1 MLLPLIYLIR
11 HGLNEEVDLSG
22 DILII
27 DSFPVPVC
35 QPIRNRRAKIFRGY
49 ADIGYKATKKIYYY
63 GFKVHAIVS
72 DDGYL
77 LDYIVTK
84 ASVHDAK
91 ETVELI
97 TNAHPDNRY
106 LLGDEGYLGK
116 NLHQRLEQM
125 GYTLWTPYR
134 KNMKNAQKH
143 NKHYLM
149 ALRRTIESDFSLLS
163 YYNAENNRARSLAGF
178 QERLEVAILAYNM
191 AYCLER
197 FNQHHAY
204 SHYQNNPFGFEYLAK
219 DVTRLL
225 IEDSG
230 TICHDGWVTKAS
242 GDGGYDYVLRIDI
255 GNHGLSQV
263 RQVVLGQAKCYER
276 NNGVSGKDVDRIIAR
291 LKRGWLAAFV
301 TTSYFTNATQQE
313 ILEDNYPILL
323 ITGKQVAEIVNKELY
338 RKNISLD
345 KYLKSLNMEQEYKNP
360 EDILKEE

>member
-1 MLLPLIYLIR
+1 LYKLYAPDALKQRRNINRCKISDSSILALLIWQASLGVESQRRFCEKLVNLSHSRFNRRARMLLPLIYLIR

-116 NLHQRLEQM
+116 NLHQRLEKM
-125 GYTLWTPYR
+125 GYMLWTPYR

-149 ALRRTIESDFSLLS
+149 ALRRTIESNFSLLS

-197 FNQHHAY
+197 FN
-204 SHYQNNPFGFEYLAK
+204 
-219 DVTRLL
+219 
-225 IEDSG
+225 
-230 TICHDGWVTKAS
+230 
-242 GDGGYDYVLRIDI
+242 
-255 GNHGLSQV
+255 
-263 RQVVLGQAKCYER
+263 
-276 NNGVSGKDVDRIIAR
+276 
-291 LKRGWLAAFV
+291 
-301 TTSYFTNATQQE
+301 
-313 ILEDNYPILL
+313 
-323 ITGKQVAEIVNKELY
+323 
-338 RKNISLD
+338 
-345 KYLKSLNMEQEYKNP
+345 
-360 EDILKEE
+360 

>member
-1 MLLPLIYLIR
+1 MNYPKLKRFSHHLQVSFSRLNIICRCLYKLYAPDALKQRRNINRCKISDSSILALLIWQASLGVESQRRFCEKLVNLSHSRFNRRARMLLPLIYLIR

-72 DDGYL
+72 DNGYL

-197 FNQHHAY
+197 FN
-204 SHYQNNPFGFEYLAK
+204 
-219 DVTRLL
+219 
-225 IEDSG
+225 
-230 TICHDGWVTKAS
+230 
-242 GDGGYDYVLRIDI
+242 
-255 GNHGLSQV
+255 
-263 RQVVLGQAKCYER
+263 
-276 NNGVSGKDVDRIIAR
+276 
-291 LKRGWLAAFV
+291 
-301 TTSYFTNATQQE
+301 
-313 ILEDNYPILL
+313 
-323 ITGKQVAEIVNKELY
+323 
-338 RKNISLD
+338 
-345 KYLKSLNMEQEYKNP
+345 
-360 EDILKEE
+360 

>member
-1 MLLPLIYLIR
+1 LNYPKLKRFSHHLQVSFSRLNIICRCLYKLYAPDALKQRRNINRCKISDSSILALLIWQASLGVESQRRFCEKLVNLSHSRFNRRARMLLPLIYLIR

-77 LDYIVTK
+77 LDYIITK

-197 FNQHHAY
+197 FN
-204 SHYQNNPFGFEYLAK
+204 
-219 DVTRLL
+219 
-225 IEDSG
+225 
-230 TICHDGWVTKAS
+230 
-242 GDGGYDYVLRIDI
+242 
-255 GNHGLSQV
+255 
-263 RQVVLGQAKCYER
+263 
-276 NNGVSGKDVDRIIAR
+276 
-291 LKRGWLAAFV
+291 
-301 TTSYFTNATQQE
+301 
-313 ILEDNYPILL
+313 
-323 ITGKQVAEIVNKELY
+323 
-338 RKNISLD
+338 
-345 KYLKSLNMEQEYKNP
+345 
-360 EDILKEE
+360 

>member
-1 MLLPLIYLIR
+1 MNYPKLKRFSHHLQVSFSRLNIICRCLYKLYAPDALKQRRNINRCKISDSSILALLIWQASLGVESQRRFCEKLVNLSHSRFNRRARMLLPLIYLIR
-11 HGLNEEVDLSG
+11 HGLNVEVDLSG

-49 ADIGYKATKKIYYY
+49 ADIGYKATRKIYYY

-197 FNQHHAY
+197 FN
-204 SHYQNNPFGFEYLAK
+204 
-219 DVTRLL
+219 
-225 IEDSG
+225 
-230 TICHDGWVTKAS
+230 
-242 GDGGYDYVLRIDI
+242 
-255 GNHGLSQV
+255 
-263 RQVVLGQAKCYER
+263 
-276 NNGVSGKDVDRIIAR
+276 
-291 LKRGWLAAFV
+291 
-301 TTSYFTNATQQE
+301 
-313 ILEDNYPILL
+313 
-323 ITGKQVAEIVNKELY
+323 
-338 RKNISLD
+338 
-345 KYLKSLNMEQEYKNP
+345 
-360 EDILKEE
+360 

>member
-1 MLLPLIYLIR
+1 MYKLYAPDALKQRRNINRCKISDSSILALLIWQASLGVESQRRFCEKLVNLSHSRFNRRARMLLPLIYLIR

-197 FNQHHAY
+197 FNSHHAY
-204 SHYQNNPFGFEYLAK
+204 LNILG
-219 DVTRLL
+219 
-225 IEDSG
+225 
-230 TICHDGWVTKAS
+230 
-242 GDGGYDYVLRIDI
+242 
-255 GNHGLSQV
+255 
-263 RQVVLGQAKCYER
+263 RQ
-276 NNGVSGKDVDRIIAR
+276 
-291 LKRGWLAAFV
+291 
-301 TTSYFTNATQQE
+301 
-313 ILEDNYPILL
+313 
-323 ITGKQVAEIVNKELY
+323 
-338 RKNISLD
+338 
-345 KYLKSLNMEQEYKNP
+345 KSF
-360 EDILKEE
+360 

>member
-125 GYTLWTPYR
+125 GYMLWTPYR

-163 YYNAENNRARSLAGF
+163 YYNAENNRARGLAGF
-178 QERLEVAILAYNM
+178 QERLEVAVLAYNM

-197 FNQHHAY
+197 FN
-204 SHYQNNPFGFEYLAK
+204 
-219 DVTRLL
+219 
-225 IEDSG
+225 
-230 TICHDGWVTKAS
+230 
-242 GDGGYDYVLRIDI
+242 
-255 GNHGLSQV
+255 
-263 RQVVLGQAKCYER
+263 
-276 NNGVSGKDVDRIIAR
+276 
-291 LKRGWLAAFV
+291 
-301 TTSYFTNATQQE
+301 
-313 ILEDNYPILL
+313 
-323 ITGKQVAEIVNKELY
+323 
-338 RKNISLD
+338 
-345 KYLKSLNMEQEYKNP
+345 
-360 EDILKEE
+360 

>member
-1 MLLPLIYLIR
+1 M
-11 HGLNEEVDLSG
+11 
-22 DILII
+22 
-27 DSFPVPVC
+27 
-35 QPIRNRRAKIFRGY
+35 
-49 ADIGYKATKKIYYY
+49 
-63 GFKVHAIVS
+63 
-72 DDGYL
+72 

-191 AYCLER
+191 AYYLER
-197 FNQHHAY
+197 FN
-204 SHYQNNPFGFEYLAK
+204 
-219 DVTRLL
+219 
-225 IEDSG
+225 
-230 TICHDGWVTKAS
+230 
-242 GDGGYDYVLRIDI
+242 
-255 GNHGLSQV
+255 
-263 RQVVLGQAKCYER
+263 
-276 NNGVSGKDVDRIIAR
+276 
-291 LKRGWLAAFV
+291 
-301 TTSYFTNATQQE
+301 
-313 ILEDNYPILL
+313 
-323 ITGKQVAEIVNKELY
+323 
-338 RKNISLD
+338 
-345 KYLKSLNMEQEYKNP
+345 
-360 EDILKEE
+360 